1 MKKVLY
7 VASSGGH
14 FVQLKAYMENTK
26 VDAYKILVC
35 PSSVDDLA
43 NKSFI
48 LRDANAKDPVGVLR
62 CLFFFLII
70 YIRYRPD
77 LIVSTGAAPGAVAI
91 FVSKLFFRKSIWIDS
106 IANAKEPSLSGRLV
120 RKIASVWIS
129 QSNEVAKATG
139 GVYIGKIFNIY

>member
-1 MKKVLY
+1 MKRVLY

-14 FVQLKAYMENTK
+14 FVQLKAYMENTRI
-26 VDAYKILVC
+26 DAYKILVC

-43 NKSFI
+43 DKSFI
-48 LRDANAKDPVGVLR
+48 LRDANAKDPVGVFR
-62 CLFFFLII
+62 CFFFFLAV
-70 YIRYRPD
+70 YIRYRPH
-77 LIVSTGAAPGAVAI
+77 LIISTGAAPGAVAI
-91 FVSKLFFRKSIWIDS
+91 FVSRLFFRKSIWVDS

-120 RKIASVWIS
+120 RKLASVWIS